1 MPSKI
6 QPQTCHSRYSRLLR
20 GSTSSSHCEGK
31 KNAEYF
37 SYKRRPLIVSPK
49 PNFTQSW
56 QRPPVTAYPV
66 VSGSAVSSVTPF
78 LSVLP
83 SFLPSKFR
91 LSFIMFMSSTL
102 NINTHS
108 LRPHFSRPCARPPP
122 LLPYGERGIIAG
134 KIGVRGKGAGER
146 DSKTE
151 RGESAFHFTFL
162 PLRC

>member
-6 QPQTCHSRYSRLLR
+6 QSQTCHSRYSRLLR

-83 SFLPSKFR
+83 SFLPSFVCHSSCSCR
-91 LSFIMFMSSTL
+91 RHSTSTL
-102 NINTHS
+102 THS
-108 LRPHFSRPCARPPP
+108 VHISHAHARVPRSPPSP
-122 LLPYGERGIIAG
+122 QR
-134 KIGVRGKGAGER
+134 RMR
-146 DSKTE
+146 DNCRQNWST
-151 RGESAFHFTFL
+151 R
-162 PLRC
+162 

>member
-37 SYKRRPLIVSPK
+37 SYKRRPLL
-49 PNFTQSW
+49 
-56 QRPPVTAYPV
+56 
-66 VSGSAVSSVTPF
+66 VSSPTQFHAIVATAPRDRISCCVG
-78 LSVLP
+78 LSRFQRNTFSFHP

-102 NINTHS
+102 NINTNS

-146 DSKTE
+146 DSKTK
-151 RGESAFHFTFL
+151 RGESAFNFTFL